1 MLPLVLTECA
11 IPFRIG
17 TTCSSTMLEYKTLE
31 YIHTHYFL
39 DYYMKKVSDTNT
51 NSVMSTVYILTA
63 ASNLAEAKHQLM
75 GLADKRARHGRS
87 GTRKPLDEPCHRQ
100 FR

>member
-1 MLPLVLTECA
+1 MLSLVLKCD
-11 IPFRIG
+11 IPFRTG
-17 TTCSSTMLEYKTLE
+17 TTCSSTMLEYRTLE

-39 DYYMKKVSDTNT
+39 DYYMKKVSDTDT
-51 NSVMSTVYILTA
+51 NSVMSSVYILTA
-63 ASNLAEAKHQLM
+63 ASNLAEAKCQLM

-87 GTRKPLDEPCHRQ
+87 GTRKPLKELCHRQ